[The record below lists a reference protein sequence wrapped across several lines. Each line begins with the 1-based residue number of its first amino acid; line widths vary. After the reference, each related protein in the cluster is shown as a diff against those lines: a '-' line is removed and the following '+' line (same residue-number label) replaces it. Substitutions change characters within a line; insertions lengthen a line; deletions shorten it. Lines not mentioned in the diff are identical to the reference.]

1 MAIHVQVRQNPH
13 FSDSQFPYSNLIRL
27 LGEFSE
33 ITITIVLGLS
43 ITLFSIYLEA
53 ELKVSSSS
61 LASESASWVYAKRV
75 CNLST
80 YLLGVFNFRSHLSRA
95 VYCPLCIW
103 KLCNWRTDADK
114 TLVWWHLIAFSL
126 IDLFL
131 IVLYWV
137 YATHL
142 ICDLVC
148 LETEAQIKFTCFI
161 SVIHW
166 CGKLVHLLENIY
178 LSFRQSRVRV
188 IIGIKPLQLFKLNPN
203 SLPLRHKV
211 QPLRKS
217 FPLAIDNWNP
227 VPAQTGN
234 KVTP

>member
-1 MAIHVQVRQNPH
+1 MSWLQYMCKWGKTLTSLILS
-13 FSDSQFPYSNLIRL
+13 FLIRL

-137 YATHL
+137 YATQSHL
-142 ICDLVC
+142 WL
-148 LETEAQIKFTCFI
+148 
-161 SVIHW
+161 SV
-166 CGKLVHLLENIY
+166 
-178 LSFRQSRVRV
+178 FRNRS
-188 IIGIKPLQLFKLNPN
+188 
-203 SLPLRHKV
+203 S
-211 QPLRKS
+211 
-217 FPLAIDNWNP
+217 D
-227 VPAQTGN
+227 
-234 KVTP
+234 